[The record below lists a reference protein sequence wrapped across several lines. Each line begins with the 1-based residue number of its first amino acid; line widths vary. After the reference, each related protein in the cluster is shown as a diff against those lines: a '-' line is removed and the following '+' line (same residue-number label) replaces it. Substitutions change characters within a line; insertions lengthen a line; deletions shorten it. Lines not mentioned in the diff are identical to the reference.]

1 MRISPIGLLYHKDVE
16 KAKAMAANSS
26 SMTHPYPTNAEAC
39 QLYTALIV
47 EALHGA
53 SREDLAR
60 VAAREI
66 EELRDPDLSSRL
78 RRYKTM
84 TSWDERDADDIK
96 SSGYVVSTIE
106 AALWSFFTTSSFE
119 EGAITAVNLGSCAP
133 KPLASETSG
142 GLTWFRR

>member
-1 MRISPIGLLYHKDVE
+1 MRISPIGLLYHKDLE
-16 KAKAMAANSS
+16 KAKAMAEKSS

-53 SREDLAR
+53 SKEDLAR

-66 EELRDPDLSSRL
+66 EELRDPDLSSQL
-78 RRYKTM
+78 KRYKTT
-84 TSWDERDADDIK
+84 TSWEERDVGDIN

-119 EGAITAVNLGSCAP
+119 EGAIKAVNLGSHNRQPLPP
-133 KPLASETSG
+133 KT
-142 GLTWFRR
+142 